1 MRIKDLC
8 ESVGQEL
15 DKDVKHQDKHGLG
28 YDLVDDLLF
37 FMHHDD
43 DAYRRH
49 TYPSIMK
56 ARDHMAGNKPTDMTL
71 FSDAV
76 NEAYEK
82 YRNKFHEVRALPEKL
97 DEETL
102 GEICS
107 HMHEHETKKI
117 QDGHYED

>member
-8 ESVGQEL
+8 ESVGVEL
-15 DKDVKHQDKHGLG
+15 DRDTEQLGKHGLG
-28 YDLVDDLLF
+28 YDLADDLLF

-56 ARDHMAGNKPTDMTL
+56 ARDHMAGNKPTDMAL

-76 NEAYEK
+76 NEVYEK

-102 GEICS
+102 GEICA